1 MMLEDD
7 NDMTP
12 EAILGMAKAGSLR
25 SSNDLKDFGAEMM
38 GAIARKEVTVGAAR
52 EMRQWAE
59 LVFSLISMEGM
70 TGGDSSVN
78 IIGQLVQMSGTPQQV
93 IEAQATPQKQI
104 PEQEFD
110 AEDLFTEIVESKAV
124 GTK

>member
-1 MMLEDD
+1 MEDD
-7 NDMTP
+7 DDMTP
-12 EAILGMAKAGSLR
+12 DAILGMAKAGSLR

-78 IIGQLVQMSGTPQQV
+78 IIGQLVQLSGNPQQAV
-93 IEAQATPQKQI
+93 ETPAPPQKQI
-104 PEQEFD
+104 IEHSFD
-110 AEDLFTEIVESKAV
+110 EEDLFTEIIESKTA
-124 GTK
+124 GIK